1 MYRFLLSGLL
11 MLAFTFLP
19 PAALAGAED
28 LAPAGACPGA
38 DGTAG
43 PAPEQVNAMRCLID
57 YARGEH
63 GLRALP
69 SSEALEDSARLKAEA
84 EVRCD
89 EFSHTACGDPLTHTF
104 KRAGYINPGYRW
116 KVGENLAY
124 GRGTAASPRGV
135 MAMWLASPP
144 HRANLLSAK
153 WREQGVAL
161 LPQAVLMGQPGTAVW
176 VSHFGARN
184 RAGASAARRR

>member
-1 MYRFLLSGLL
+1 MNRFLLSLLL
-11 MLAFTFLP
+11 MLAFTLLP
-19 PAALAGAED
+19 PAALAGADD
-28 LAPAGACPGA
+28 LAPANACPGA
-38 DGTAG
+38 DATSAA
-43 PAPEQVNAMRCLID
+43 APEQVAAMRCLVD

-69 SSEALEDSARLKAEA
+69 SAEALEDSAGLKAEA

-104 KRAGYINPGYRW
+104 KRAGYIDSAYRW

-135 MAMWLASPP
+135 MAMWLASPT
-144 HRANLLSAK
+144 HRENLLSTK
-153 WREQGVAL
+153 WREQGIAL

-176 VSHFGARN
+176 VSHFGTRN